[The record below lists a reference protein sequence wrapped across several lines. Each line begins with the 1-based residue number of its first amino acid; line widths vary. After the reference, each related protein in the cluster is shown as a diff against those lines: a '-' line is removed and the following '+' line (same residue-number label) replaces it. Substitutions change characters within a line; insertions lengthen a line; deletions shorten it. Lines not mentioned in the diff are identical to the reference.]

1 MSRIAQLMVVLALA
15 AVFAVSTVSAILCY
29 ECIPTPLQDCSDK
42 NDFDTK
48 DCGDGNYC
56 RKMIQNV
63 QGKVNYV
70 LQCGRAEGGMKK
82 PTYHTANDYVK
93 ANVYHCNDKDRC
105 NSADSATISK
115 LAAVAVLAV
124 AWMLH

>member
-15 AVFAVSTVSAILCY
+15 AVFAVSTVSAIWCY
-29 ECIPTPLQDCSDK
+29 ECIPTPLQDCSDRSM
-42 NDFDTK
+42 FSSV
-48 DCGDGNYC
+48 DCGQGNYC

-82 PTYHTANDYVK
+82 PEYHTANDYVK
-93 ANVYHCNDKDRC
+93 VNVYHCDKDNC
-105 NSADSATISK
+105 NSADSSTISK